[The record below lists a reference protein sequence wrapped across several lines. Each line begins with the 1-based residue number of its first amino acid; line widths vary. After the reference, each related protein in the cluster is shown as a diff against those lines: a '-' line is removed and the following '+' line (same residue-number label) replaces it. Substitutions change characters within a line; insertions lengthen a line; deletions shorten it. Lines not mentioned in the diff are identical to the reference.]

1 MKTIIYPCLTLFF
14 TLGLTFNSKAQIS
27 LTSADILSLIG
38 TQQVVVEDT
47 SGSEIPVNLGS
58 PGANQMWD
66 FSDVQLIQPLNAT
79 HTYMEAAGTKFAD
92 VFPNANVVDMIDFDV
107 PGELYLY
114 FRVESDALHQEGFAG
129 EAEFEGQV
137 FQQVIADRERVA
149 ELPLEFGD
157 SWTSVS
163 QDTTLIQGMVFG
175 TQYDSIIYTVDAW
188 GTAMLPE
195 RNYDVLRV
203 RQDYYSENT
212 NSLFGVTLTDTF
224 TSIDY
229 LWVSKEAFI
238 VANISSLDG
247 ETDPNYTTASAF
259 SFLSSTSGTTPTA
272 DQQILTSALQQNAP
286 NPFYNDT
293 RITFDLEEG
302 QEVSLKIFD
311 MTGKQI
317 STLVDEKLS
326 SGSYSYFWDGRDRT
340 GQSVAAG
347 QYAYVLTTN
356 EGKQVR
362 EMIYLK

>member
-1 MKTIIYPCLTLFF
+1 MKTIIYPGLTLFLA
-14 TLGLTFNSKAQIS
+14 LGLTLNSHAQIS

-47 SGSEIPVNLGS
+47 SGSEITVNLGS
-58 PGANQMWD
+58 AGANQMWD

-92 VFPNANVVDMIDFDV
+92 VFPNANVVDMIDFDA

-114 FRVESDALHQEGFAG
+114 FRVDNDALHQEGFAG

-137 FQQVIADRERVA
+137 FQQVIADQERVA
-149 ELPLEFGD
+149 ELPLEYGD
-157 SWTSVS
+157 NWTSVTRDS
-163 QDTTLIQGMVFG
+163 TLVQGVVFG

-188 GTAMLPE
+188 GTAKLPE
-195 RNYDVLRV
+195 RDYDVLRV
-203 RQDYYSENT
+203 RQDYYSEST
-212 NSLFGVTLTDTF
+212 TSFAGFTTVDTF

-229 LWVSKEAFI
+229 LWVSREAFI

-259 SFLSSTSGTTPTA
+259 SYLSSSSGTTPTA
-272 DQQILTSALQQNAP
+272 DQQILTSSLQQNAP

-302 QEVSLKIFD
+302 QHVSLKIFD
-311 MTGKQI
+311 MTGKEI
-317 STLVDEKLS
+317 NTLVEERLK
-326 SGSYSYFWDGRDRT
+326 SGSYTYFWDGRDQS
-340 GQSVAAG
+340 GQSVSAG
-347 QYAYVLTTN
+347 QYAYVLATD

-362 EMIYLK
+362 EMLYLK